1 MPYTPSVSNNGYE
14 PERRLEPED
23 PAYAGQA
30 AYTPF
35 FLKYVYDPLVI
46 RFQNRFT
53 WRCPSKA
60 LLALYRGNASSDHL
74 DVGPGTGW
82 YLNKCRFPAAEPRI
96 ALLDVNSDVLR
107 RAAERIARHQPQCIR
122 ADLLKPLSLRKRQF
136 DSVALVHVLH
146 CLPGNIQD
154 KAQVFDQL
162 APLLRPGGRL
172 FGSTILS
179 LGVPQTRLSRSQLGY
194 MNKMGIFANEQD
206 SLEDLENAL
215 AKRFTHVTLHTRG
228 SVALF
233 SVTV

>member
-1 MPYTPSVSNNGYE
+1 MPYTPSVSNNGHE
-14 PERRLEPED
+14 PEPRLEPDD

-35 FLKYVYDPLVI
+35 FLKYVYDPLVV

-53 WRCPSKA
+53 WRCPSRA
-60 LLALYRGNASSDHL
+60 ILGLYHGNVSDDHL

-82 YLNKCRFPAAEPRI
+82 YLNKCRFPSAHPRI
-96 ALLDVNSDVLR
+96 ALLDVNIDVLSR
-107 RAAERIARHQPQCIR
+107 VSERIARYHPQCVKGN
-122 ADLLKPLSLRKRQF
+122 LLKPLPLRRAQF
-136 DSVALVHVLH
+136 DSVGLVHVLH
-146 CLPGNIQD
+146 CLPGSIQD

-162 APLLRPGGRL
+162 APLLRPKGRL

-215 AKRFTHVTLHTRG
+215 AKRFTNYKLHTRG
-228 SVALF
+228 SIALF